1 MFRELKMEKGGW
13 GRGYSGAPILTWI
26 WCVWAGHFSPA
37 ATVRLRAAS
46 KCEMRLT
53 SVLEANYDHLTQGRC
68 LHGVV
73 DWICFPLQ
81 GAQHK
86 LSSVWVPTSL
96 WDSSLSPRDNWNGK
110 ALKLEMCFYSCAHC
124 LTYIK
129 KIVCFKPPMQCFLWI
144 IWNRHRISNASVL
157 FDVF

>member
-26 WCVWAGHFSPA
+26 WCVWAGQFSPA

-129 KIVCFKPPMQCFLWI
+129 KNCMLQATHAVF
-144 IWNRHRISNASVL
+144 SVNNL
-157 FDVF
+157 KQT